1 METLARLNAG
11 LTRELEEL
19 LDTACFSFETVRM
32 AIAIGGGH
40 VQRRQTLDQRL
51 ASSYPEDIEAGT
63 VAIEALD
70 HAREAYLELSHCF
83 DQEALAAV
91 GYDTRFWSSFDWCWK
106 TLFTDQVR
114 TMEPNILHKH
124 VMTAIR
130 HTSSVAMRIKARSG
144 NVKPMVH

>member
-32 AIAIGGGH
+32 AIAIGGGQL
-40 VQRRQTLDQRL
+40 QRAQTLEQRL
-51 ASSYPEDIEAGT
+51 MSTHAEDVEAGT
-63 VAIEALD
+63 VAVEALE

-106 TLFTDQVR
+106 HLFNDNVR
-114 TMEPNILHKH
+114 TLEPLQLRKD

-130 HTSSVAMRIKARSG
+130 HTTAVSARIKARTG
-144 NVKPMVH
+144 VAKRMVH